1 MTSKP
6 KQQLNLLDSSTP
18 AWKLILMLAW
28 PTVVEQLLQTAV
40 NYVDTAMVGYMGTNA
55 TAAVGLTSSTIW
67 LLLGVM
73 NAAGVGYS
81 VMVARRL
88 GAGRPD
94 EAREV
99 IRQAVLSIA
108 VIGAFLTLLVEL
120 IIAPNLPLWMKADP
134 EIAPLSTAYFRII
147 GSAYFFNT
155 SLVVCSNILRCTGD
169 TKTPLKFNLATNLI
183 NVVGNFLLIYPTRQ
197 ITIFDLS
204 FTMPGAGWGVAGAA
218 AATALATAFSGG
230 SMLLMLFRRRVPT
243 QIHLSESF
251 RPRPVII
258 RQAVSLGVPSLLE
271 RATISVGQIVST
283 ALITSLGTVSLAA
296 HQLANTGE
304 SICYMPVFGF
314 SIAATTL
321 VAQNLGGGKKDRAY
335 RLGGLCT
342 LMGIGVMTVM
352 GSAMFLFAPQIL
364 RFFTREP
371 AVIALGAKMLRIEAF
386 VEPLVAVGNVLGG
399 VLRGAG
405 DTRWPFYISVAGMWL
420 VRLPLA
426 FLLIRFF
433 SWDLTAVWLA
443 MALDW
448 VVRGAISFVRFR
460 RRKWL
465 DAWKDQ
471 PLRAED

>member
-1 MTSKP
+1 MT
-6 KQQLNLLDSSTP
+6 TFG
-18 AWKLILMLAW
+18 LIITL
-28 PTVVEQLLQTAV
+28 
-40 NYVDTAMVGYMGTNA
+40 
-55 TAAVGLTSSTIW
+55 
-67 LLLGVM
+67 
-73 NAAGVGYS
+73 
-81 VMVARRL
+81 L
-88 GAGRPD
+88 GAG
-94 EAREV
+94 
-99 IRQAVLSIA
+99 SIA
-108 VIGAFLTLLVEL
+108 A
-120 IIAPNLPLWMKADP
+120 NLPLWMKADP

>member
-6 KQQLNLLDSSTP
+6 KRQLNLLDSSTP

-67 LLLGVM
+67 LLMGVM

-230 SMLLMLFRRRVPT
+230 SMLLMLFRRKVPT

-321 VAQNLGGGKKDRAY
+321 VAQNLGGGEKDRAY